1 MGEAHLYSIPQFQ
14 PLLRFLHCSGTTGPR
29 PSTTRTH
36 CVSAEP
42 YQAVQPDL
50 QAVVPAKKNNRT
62 NHLATAQTLHQ
73 NRSLTGTWA
82 VPGRNNRMALSS
94 WVAKSQAVQPFGHP
108 VVPVCRAQPGHH
120 RSSTARASVLMRFLG
135 GSGPVGPV
143 VPR

>member
-1 MGEAHLYSIPQFQ
+1 MGEAPLYSNPKFQ

-29 PSTTRTH
+29 PGTTGTH
-36 CVSAEP
+36 GVSAEP

-62 NHLATAQTLHQ
+62 NRLATAQPPHQ

-94 WVAKSQAVQPFGHP
+94 WEAKFRAEEPLGPP
-108 VVPVCRAQPGHH
+108 VVPVI
-120 RSSTARASVLMRFLG
+120 VE
-135 GSGPVGPV
+135 
-143 VPR
+143 